1 MQNAVIATSE
11 KGYWFSK
18 NPSKAWGEKF
28 FLCYL
33 PFFFFLNVGK
43 QAFGWMDA
51 GNLWH
56 IGQNIIMLAPL
67 YIVPLLIHNETAFG
81 RRWFQTYWFK
91 FNVWNYVF
99 AFAATYFFT
108 EYFFDVL
115 GMVYH
120 FPQVS
125 LYWDAVLVG
134 SGEQKIPL
142 GMYFNAA
149 AFFVVYHSLAFVF
162 MRRIFTSRLNIGPWV
177 VVIVTVVFAY
187 FFAWAE
193 TRLVATDA
201 NKPFFY
207 YKDLGWMLKYG
218 SAFYACYFL
227 VSFPFAYRIDEAAD
241 ENWPL
246 SKVIVEALAASMLV
260 FFLLDIITPLI

>member
-1 MQNAVIATSE
+1 MIKSDPE
-11 KGYWFSK
+11 GGYWFSR

-33 PFFFFLNVGK
+33 PFFFALNAGK

-56 IGQNIIMLAPL
+56 VGQNILMLAPL
-67 YIVPLLIHNETAFG
+67 YIIPFLIRDETSLG
-81 RRWFQTYWFK
+81 RKWHQTYWFK
-91 FNVWNYVF
+91 FNLWIYIF
-99 AFAATYFFT
+99 AFVATYFFT

-115 GMVYH
+115 GMVYY

-125 LYWDAVLVG
+125 WYWDSALLG
-134 SGEQKIPL
+134 SGEQRIPL

-149 AFFVVYHSLAFVF
+149 AFFVVYHTVAFIV
-162 MRRIFTSRLNIGPWV
+162 MRRILTSRINKGWPVAIA
-177 VVIVTVVFAY
+177 VIVCAAF

-207 YKDLGWMLKYG
+207 YKDLAWMLSYG
-218 SAFYACYFL
+218 SGFYACYFL
-227 VSFPFAYRIDEAAD
+227 VSFPFAVRIDEEEGD
-241 ENWPL
+241 NWPL
-246 SKVIVEALAASMLV
+246 SKVIIEALAASMV
-260 FFLLDIITPLI
+260 AFFLLDLVAGQM